1 MEENMKRF
9 FSMAALL
16 ALGCSLVFAGGGGQ
30 QSGSSGQSST
40 IVDQTAV
47 GDIFSAGTDIHDTT
61 ADIDVSN
68 LTLKSAPGL
77 SGNAKDRLP
86 KVPKLVNEMPK
97 DLLNYQVGKYGGTMR
112 FVTMG
117 NDWDADVFIMCTEA
131 LLNSPGLLGKEVT
144 GNVLQGY
151 TVTDDQ
157 KEFTFYMRE
166 GLRWSDGVPVTME
179 DVRFAVEDVLFNEVL
194 TPSVSSRYRSGG
206 MGDGTPMKFSIVDDW
221 TFKIAFDQPYG
232 GFLIALSIQG
242 WVGYTDLV
250 KPAHYLKPYHTKYA
264 TAADKAK
271 WPALFREYGYA
282 ENDPYAWG
290 NLFNK
295 IDITNWDL
303 CQKVGIGF
311 PKLYPWIL
319 TSAND
324 TVYTYT
330 RNPYYFKIDSAGNQ
344 LPYVDKI
351 ESYRVENMEMV
362 QLKMISGEV
371 DLARESASLVNVSLY
386 KQNEKNGYTTY
397 MTPMHVTPS
406 DVLLNLTWAEG
417 DEEYISIVRN
427 KKFRHALNKAIDRE
441 EIIDTVYYG
450 FAEPAKDFS
459 DSTLDPVESER
470 LLQEIGMRKGS
481 DGFYRT
487 PSGKP
492 FEIIFEM
499 VANAPDLIPVSELV
513 AEMWKG
519 IGIKTTVRVMES
531 SLRDS
536 RQAANQMQ
544 ARVIWTSSP
553 QWTYNDYGMGSW
565 GRAWEMYFNNTTN
578 VTITN
583 ADGTETVQS
592 VRGEVPPPEVMEF
605 QRMVA
610 SMFTGSL
617 ADANATYE
625 KVKQNFR
632 ENLWGFIHL
641 ENVKQPVLINSK
653 LRNVAIAGFG
663 IGINYGGEILWYDN

>member
-9 FSMAALL
+9 CSTAALL
-16 ALGCSLVFAGGGGQ
+16 TALLAAVLFTACGKKAESGTAVQGG
-30 QSGSSGQSST
+30 STSSGG
-40 IVDQTAV
+40 IEVLV
-47 GDIFSAGTDIHDTT
+47 GNADINDTT
-61 ADIDVSN
+61 SDIDIST

-77 SGNAKDRLP
+77 QGNVKDRLP

-97 DLLNYQVGKYGGTMR
+97 DLLNYQTGKYGGTLR
-112 FVTMG
+112 FVTQG
-117 NDWDADVFIMCTEA
+117 NDWDADVFVMCNEP
-131 LLNSPGLLGKEVT
+131 LLNTPGILAQEVT
-144 GNVLQGY
+144 GNILRGY
-151 TVTDDQ
+151 TVSSDQ

-166 GLRWSDGVPVTME
+166 GLKWSDGVPVTME
-179 DVRFAVEDVLFNEVL
+179 DVRFAIEDVVFNETL
-194 TPSVSSRYRSGG
+194 TPSISNRYKAGG
-206 MGDGTPMKFSIVDDW
+206 SKDGTPMKFTIVDDW

-232 GFLIALSIQG
+232 GFIVRIAIEG
-242 WVGYTDLV
+242 WIGYTEFM
-250 KPAHYLKPYHTKYA
+250 KPAHFLKPYHEKYA

-271 WPALFREYGYA
+271 WPALFKEYGYPEDDA
-282 ENDPYAWG
+282 ASWG

-311 PKLYPWIL
+311 PKLYPWLL
-319 TSAND
+319 TSANN
-324 TVYTYT
+324 TVYTYE
-330 RNPYYFKIDSAGNQ
+330 RNPYYFKIDEAGNQ

-351 ESYRVENMEMV
+351 ESYKVENMQMV

-371 DLARESASLVNVSLY
+371 DFARESASLVNIVLY
-386 KQNEKNGYTTY
+386 KENEKNGFTTY
-397 MTPMHVTPS
+397 LAPMHVTPS

-450 FAEPAKDFS
+450 YAEPAKDFS

-470 LLQEIGMRKGS
+470 LLREIGMTKGS
-481 DGFYRT
+481 DGYYRT

-499 VANAPDLIPVSELV
+499 VANAPDLIPVAELV

-519 IGIKTTVRVMES
+519 IGIKTTARVMEP

-536 RQAANQMQ
+536 RQAANLMQ

-553 QWTYNDYGMGSW
+553 QWTYNDYGIGSW
-565 GRAWEMYFNNTTN
+565 GRAWELYFNNTTK

-583 ADGTETVQS
+583 ADGTQTEQAVS
-592 VRGEVPPPEVMEF
+592 SEEPPPEVMEF
-605 QRMVA
+605 QRMRA

-625 KVKQNFR
+625 KMKANFR

-653 LRNVAIAGFG
+653 IRNVADAGFG